1 MALWACRRLIAF
13 VVALKSWLRDE
24 QISPSEMGRRM
35 DMRRIRSINAAACPP
50 LHAVHAISKI
60 VHNNLPE
67 DDDETEGDESAI
79 NAAIFKES
87 TELVH
92 VHVHVHIHV
101 HGHLQGVYRAGACA
115 YAVYQMGTLP
125 PRYLALEY
133 AHPHTSAR
141 LPSHRI
147 GPSHRS
153 EG

>member
-92 VHVHVHIHV
+92 VHMQSTKWAPCH
-101 HGHLQGVYRAGACA
+101 RD
-115 YAVYQMGTLP
+115 TLP
-125 PRYLALEY
+125 SNMHTLTPALAFL
-133 AHPHTSAR
+133 HTASAR
-141 LPSHRI
+141 RTDPRASGNCRNL
-147 GPSHRS
+147 
-153 EG
+153 